1 MEADYYSV
9 GDWVE
14 VLWQGKQQAAK
25 VLHVHDSG
33 AVDVAYDVDNSIG
46 MLLSAAEHGLNKI
59 WMPPDKKGR
68 VKGGRGGGKQRV

>member
-59 WMPPDKKGR
+59 SMPR
-68 VKGGRGGGKQRV
+68 RAKGGVGG